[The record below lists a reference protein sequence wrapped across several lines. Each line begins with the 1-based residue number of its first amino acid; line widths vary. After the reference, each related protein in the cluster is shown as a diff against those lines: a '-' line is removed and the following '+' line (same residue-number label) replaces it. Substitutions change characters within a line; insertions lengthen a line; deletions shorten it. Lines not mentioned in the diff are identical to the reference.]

1 MTFDASHKVKRAGG
15 HVKAFVRHVARDA
28 DEAAGFSS
36 AHANGNIDPDQTQF
50 NESFVNDGAGGFR
63 ALRPVDGEPP
73 SSELEV
79 YLAARL
85 TAVTGTMKKD
95 AVAMRPLILQLDP
108 KWFDD
113 HNRNW
118 RTNGLNDEARRFTAE
133 ALRWAA
139 DEFGQANV
147 VGGSLHLDEVHP
159 QLHVLVTPVT
169 SDGRLSQKDFFKGP
183 GDLKRQH
190 KELRLRMEAAGYD
203 VEHKVTAR
211 SKEHLG
217 SAEYQAKAE
226 RAKRVAALLAV
237 AANDGKNAWEDR
249 QSAKAEL
256 AAAQREAEEI
266 RRRARDQAAKTGYTD
281 GERLGF
287 DAGMRTATQT
297 IERRVAEGLAD
308 ARRRLDEELETV
320 EIERRRVE
328 QARFAYLGGM
338 RFARERLAVVD
349 DLIDEI
355 NDGTRVADVRVVAK
369 VHATRTADRRRESAL
384 YDLRPELHPDA
395 REGDAGPSDRTTE
408 LGA

>member
-28 DEAAGFSS
+28 DEAAGFSF

-183 GDLKRQH
+183 G
-190 KELRLRMEAAGYD
+190 
-203 VEHKVTAR
+203 T
-211 SKEHLG
+211 
-217 SAEYQAKAE
+217 
-226 RAKRVAALLAV
+226 
-237 AANDGKNAWEDR
+237 
-249 QSAKAEL
+249 
-256 AAAQREAEEI
+256 
-266 RRRARDQAAKTGYTD
+266 
-281 GERLGF
+281 
-287 DAGMRTATQT
+287 
-297 IERRVAEGLAD
+297 
-308 ARRRLDEELETV
+308 
-320 EIERRRVE
+320 
-328 QARFAYLGGM
+328 
-338 RFARERLAVVD
+338 
-349 DLIDEI
+349 
-355 NDGTRVADVRVVAK
+355 
-369 VHATRTADRRRESAL
+369 
-384 YDLRPELHPDA
+384 
-395 REGDAGPSDRTTE
+395 
-408 LGA
+408 